1 MAAVVGYNVDGP
13 AKLALLDM
21 IPVVDDNEIPLQCV
35 VVVAVAAAVYSFDV
49 AVVVAVDDDV
59 VIVAAADDV

>member
-35 VVVAVAAAVYSFDV
+35 VVAAVDSFDV

-59 VIVAAADDV
+59 VIVVAADDV

>member
-35 VVVAVAAAVYSFDV
+35 VVAAAAVYSFDV

-59 VIVAAADDV
+59 VIVAAVDDV

>member
-35 VVVAVAAAVYSFDV
+35 VVAAAVYSFDV

>member
-35 VVVAVAAAVYSFDV
+35 VVAVAAAVYSFDV